1 MKYSGFIDGLL
12 AEAAFARKTGDVSWL
27 EKMKDTEKDP
37 IKRLLLNEVCRD
49 GFIDG
54 VRRNAQWLQMQ
65 KTRLES
71 LALEEIKEQEADTI
85 IQQVSDYVDKKNAER
100 QAPDHDDAK
109 TSFPSDDPR
118 FSSFFNDQE
127 DDDGTYGMQVPMEPV
142 QEQEEHRMEVKGGQQ
157 TRKKSE
163 EQKGSSRESMASGK
177 ESDKDP
183 ESEWEKMRSEA
194 MEKYRDKLEEKQQEK
209 LMREMAESEITDT
222 PRFGKGNA
230 KETMRKMEN
239 DTLGKIPAS
248 LRKLARMIGRT
259 GGFDTEK
266 GRTFSRASKSDIT
279 GITIGD
285 DLNSLLPSE
294 IAVLSDVKTQ
304 DIFYKNYAEKR
315 LQMFASAS
323 FGEQKKERQDGPVI
337 ICLDT
342 SSSMNGEPARI
353 ARMLTIAVSIYAMRR
368 RRKVMIIK
376 YSDSHSMETFTKRRT
391 DRSRLTKFLQWTGAG
406 GNSENSMF
414 KDLFGNILPKEP
426 RFDAADILCISDFG
440 WETLSK
446 ETREFIR
453 KAKEDG
459 MKFYALAV
467 GAGNWMGFSYEDAI
481 SHCDS
486 RWQWIKGQC
495 VNIDE

>member
-1 MKYSGFIDGLL
+1 M
-12 AEAAFARKTGDVSWL
+12 T
-27 EKMKDTEKDP
+27 
-37 IKRLLLNEVCRD
+37 
-49 GFIDG
+49 
-54 VRRNAQWLQMQ
+54 
-65 KTRLES
+65 
-71 LALEEIKEQEADTI
+71 
-85 IQQVSDYVDKKNAER
+85 
-100 QAPDHDDAK
+100 
-109 TSFPSDDPR
+109 
-118 FSSFFNDQE
+118 
-127 DDDGTYGMQVPMEPV
+127 
-142 QEQEEHRMEVKGGQQ
+142 
-157 TRKKSE
+157 
-163 EQKGSSRESMASGK
+163 SGK
-177 ESDKDP
+177 EADKNP
-183 ESEWEKMRSEA
+183 QSEWEKMRSEA

-209 LMREMAESEITDT
+209 LMREMAEYEITDT

-294 IAVLSDVKTQ
+294 IAVLSDVKMQ

-368 RRKVMIIK
+368 RRKVMVIK
-376 YSDSHSMETFTKRRT
+376 YSDSHSVETFTKRRA

-481 SHCDS
+481 NHCDS
-486 RWQWIKGQC
+486 KWQWIKGQC